1 MGSLILCHNK
11 KAKQPYEITRIHIRI
26 YTIEE
31 LCYYICNNLYLIDY
45 TIMNTQLCDW
55 IEQELELRAL
65 AERLRQE
72 ITQNCSV
79 EQFVLTILKEST
91 IYSQSD
97 INKIQ
102 SILEHLQN
110 QNEVEREKYK
120 ADSLLKSG
128 EYASAILVYQ
138 SIVSKEWDDSLDKA
152 FYGRVYGSLGTA
164 YGRLFLYEEAARMY
178 QEAYRLCEEPQMLK
192 AYIYSCYRGM
202 PDEQFVKMMSGNPAY
217 LSTASLLKEDV
228 KRIRREINMEI
239 SIEQLDQW
247 KKEYRRIDKNHGIC

>member
-110 QNEVEREKYK
+110 QNK

-138 SIVSKEWDDSLDKA
+138 AIVSKEWDDSLDKA

-239 SIEQLDQW
+239 SIEQLDQG